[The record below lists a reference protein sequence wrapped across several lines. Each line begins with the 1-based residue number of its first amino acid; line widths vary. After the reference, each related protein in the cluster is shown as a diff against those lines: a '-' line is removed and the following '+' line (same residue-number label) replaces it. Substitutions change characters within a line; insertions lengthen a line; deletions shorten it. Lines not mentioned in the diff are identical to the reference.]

1 MNVAGI
7 IAEYNPFHR
16 GHAWHIARTRRTLGA
31 DTAVVCV
38 MSGHWVQRGE
48 CALTDK
54 WSRAALALSGGAD
67 LVLEL
72 PTPWAMASAESF
84 ARGAVGLLAATGVV
98 DVLSFGSE
106 TGELAPLRA
115 AAAALDGP
123 DYPERLR
130 AGLARGLSFPAA
142 RQAAVGAYCLA
153 SPNDNLGVEY
163 LRALPPGMEAL
174 TIPRRGAAH
183 DGPAAGGF
191 ASASELRALLRAGRA
206 AEADPYLTAPWS
218 GAAASMA
225 HIDRAV
231 LARLRM
237 MDEADWAALPDGGVA
252 EGLPARLARS
262 ARTADSLQRENE
274 RLRELAELKKEKED
288 YQLASAY
295 IITWD
300 SNDWTS
306 SFTINKGSGSGIA
319 EDMVAITAQGDVVGL
334 VTAVGSNWATVTTV
348 LDSALEV
355 SANIASSGYAGMVQG
370 AYTTGAEGMLRMDYL
385 PTDAVIRN
393 NEPVVTAGSTLY
405 PRDLILGYVA
415 DAGFDETGVAKYAL
429 LTPAADFENMEQ
441 VFILTSYQNE

>member
-1 MNVAGI
+1 MATAGI
-7 IAEYNPFHR
+7 VAEYNPFHR
-16 GHAWHIARTRRTLGA
+16 GHAWHIARTRRALGA

-72 PTPWAMASAESF
+72 PTPWAMASAEAF

-130 AGLARGLSFPAA
+130 AGLTRGLSFPAA
-142 RQAAVGAYCLA
+142 RQAAVGADCLA

-206 AEADPYLTAPWS
+206 AEADPYLPAPWS
-218 GAAASMA
+218 GETASMA

-231 LARLRM
+231 LARLRT
-237 MDEADWAALPDGGVA
+237 MDEADWAALPDGG
-252 EGLPARLARS
+252 PARPAGAFRPDGGQPGGLLCPGQDQALPSRPAAAAGPGRLPGAAGGGAAPGGTLCTGAGPQRPGAGAAAPHERDLCPSGGGQARPG
-262 ARTADSLQRENE
+262 Q
-274 RLRELAELKKEKED
+274 
-288 YQLASAY
+288 
-295 IITWD
+295 
-300 SNDWTS
+300 
-306 SFTINKGSGSGIA
+306 GSGWG
-319 EDMVAITAQGDVVGL
+319 
-334 VTAVGSNWATVTTV
+334 
-348 LDSALEV
+348 
-355 SANIASSGYAGMVQG
+355 
-370 AYTTGAEGMLRMDYL
+370 R
-385 PTDAVIRN
+385 
-393 NEPVVTAGSTLY
+393 
-405 PRDLILGYVA
+405 PRPL
-415 DAGFDETGVAKYAL
+415 
-429 LTPAADFENMEQ
+429 
-441 VFILTSYQNE
+441 

>member
-1 MNVAGI
+1 MATAGI
-7 IAEYNPFHR
+7 VAEYNPFHR

-31 DTAVVCV
+31 DTAVICV

-115 AAAALDGP
+115 AAAALDGS

-142 RQAAVGAYCLA
+142 RQAAVGADCLA

-206 AEADPYLTAPWS
+206 AEANPYLTAPWS

-237 MDEADWAALPDGGVA
+237 MDEAEDFYARAKTKRYPHARLRRLALAAFLGLRAAERPPAAPYVRVLGLSSRGRALLRRMKETCALPVVVKPAQARALDGDARALFEA
-252 EGLPARLARS
+252 EARRTDLFGLCFPTARPCGLEWTRS
-262 ARTADSLQRENE
+262 
-274 RLRELAELKKEKED
+274 
-288 YQLASAY
+288 
-295 IITWD
+295 
-300 SNDWTS
+300 
-306 SFTINKGSGSGIA
+306 
-319 EDMVAITAQGDVVGL
+319 
-334 VTAVGSNWATVTTV
+334 
-348 LDSALEV
+348 
-355 SANIASSGYAGMVQG
+355 
-370 AYTTGAEGMLRMDYL
+370 
-385 PTDAVIRN
+385 
-393 NEPVVTAGSTLY
+393 PVVKERQG
-405 PRDLILGYVA
+405 
-415 DAGFDETGVAKYAL
+415 
-429 LTPAADFENMEQ
+429 
-441 VFILTSYQNE
+441 